1 MNKKYSRIKSICD
14 CKIAPMNQFNI
25 IIPDRL
31 IGQRIDSAMA
41 QMLPDY
47 SRSKITTWVRS
58 GGALING
65 KTFKPKEKILGG
77 EIVTLNIKA
86 EKTNDWKA
94 EDIPLDIVF
103 EDNDIIVVNKPVGLV
118 THPGAGNWTGTL
130 ANALLHYDPSLAN
143 LDRAG
148 IVHRLDKN
156 TSGLMVVAR
165 SELAQKNL
173 VEQLQTHAVSREY
186 SAIVYGHM
194 ISGGTVDEPI
204 GRDPKDRIRQAV
216 VEDGKDAVT
225 HYRVIDRF
233 AHHTHVKA
241 ILETGRTH
249 QIRVHLSYIGHPLIA
264 DPMYGG
270 KIRFPKKA
278 DDHLKNALKKFNRQ
292 ALHAKKLTLTH
303 PITLEQMSWKAPLP
317 QDLQDLLKVLQE
329 FDSI

>member
-1 MNKKYSRIKSICD
+1 
-14 CKIAPMNQFNI
+14 
-25 IIPDRL
+25 
-31 IGQRIDSAMA
+31 
-41 QMLPDY
+41 
-47 SRSKITTWVRS
+47 
-58 GGALING
+58 
-65 KTFKPKEKILGG
+65 
-77 EIVTLNIKA
+77 
-86 EKTNDWKA
+86 
-94 EDIPLDIVF
+94 
-103 EDNDIIVVNKPVGLV
+103 
-118 THPGAGNWTGTL
+118 L
-130 ANALLHYDPSLAN
+130 ANALLYFDPNLAN
-143 LDRAG
+143 LDRVG

-173 VEQLQTHAVSREY
+173 VEQLQTHSVSREY

-204 GRDPKDRIRQAV
+204 GRDPKDRIKQAV

-233 AHHTHVKA
+233 ANHTHVKA

-249 QIRVHLSYIGHPLIA
+249 QIRVHMSYIDHPLIA

-278 DDHLKNALKKFNRQ
+278 DEQLKNVLKGFKRQ

-303 PITLEQMSWKAPLP
+303 PISGEEMSWKAPLP
-317 QDLQDLLKVLQE
+317 QDLQDLLKALQE
-329 FDSI
+329 FDPI

>member
-1 MNKKYSRIKSICD
+1 MS
-14 CKIAPMNQFNI
+14 QLQV

-31 IGQRIDSAMA
+31 IGQRIDSALA

-47 SRSKITTWVRS
+47 SRSKITSWVRS
-58 GGALING
+58 GDALLNG
-65 KTFKPKEKILGG
+65 KTFKPKEKIFGG
-77 EIVTLNIKA
+77 EIVSVTIKQ
-86 EKTNDWKA
+86 EKTNDWQA
-94 EDIPLDIVF
+94 EDIAIDVVYEDDDIL
-103 EDNDIIVVNKPVGLV
+103 VVNKPVGLV
-118 THPGAGNWTGTL
+118 THPGAGNWSGTL
-130 ANALLHYDPSLAN
+130 ANALLHYDSSLAN

-173 VEQLQTHAVSREY
+173 VEQLQTHSVSREY
-186 SAIVYGHM
+186 SAVVYGHM

-216 VEDGKDAVT
+216 VEEGKHAIT

-233 AHHTHVKA
+233 ANHTHVKC

-249 QIRVHLSYIGHPLIA
+249 QIRVHMSYIDHPLIA
-264 DPMYGG
+264 DSMYGG

-278 DDHLKNALKKFNRQ
+278 DDALKNALKGFNRQ
-292 ALHAKKLTLTH
+292 ALHAKKLSLTH
-303 PITLEQMSWKAPLP
+303 PITGESMSWKAPLP
-317 QDLQDLLKVLQE
+317 QDLQELLQVLSE
-329 FDSI
+329 FDPV

>member
-1 MNKKYSRIKSICD
+1 
-14 CKIAPMNQFNI
+14 MNQLNI

-31 IGQRIDSAMA
+31 IGKRIDSAMA

-47 SRSKITTWVRS
+47 SRSKITSWVRS
-58 GGALING
+58 GGALIDG
-65 KTFKPKEKILGG
+65 KSFKPKDKILGG
-77 EIVTLNIKA
+77 EIVILSIKA
-86 EKTNDWKA
+86 EKTNEWQG
-94 EDIPLDIVF
+94 EDIPIEVAY
-103 EDNDIIVVNKPVGLV
+103 EDDDIIVVNKPVGLV

-130 ANALLHYDPSLAN
+130 ANALLYYDPDLAT

-173 VEQLQTHAVSREY
+173 VEQLQTHTVSREY
-186 SAIVYGHM
+186 SAIVYGYM
-194 ISGGTVDEPI
+194 ISGGTVDAPI
-204 GRDPKDRIRQAV
+204 GRDSKDRIKQAV
-216 VEDGKDAVT
+216 TDSGKEAIT

-233 AHHTHVKA
+233 AHHTHVKC

-249 QIRVHLSYIGHPLIA
+249 QIRVHMSYIDHPLIA

-278 DDHLKNALKKFNRQ
+278 DDKLKTALKVFSRQ

-303 PITLEQMSWKAPLP
+303 PISGEIMSWKAPLP
-317 QDLQDLLKVLQE
+317 QDMQDLIKVLSIY
-329 FDSI
+329 DSE

>member
-1 MNKKYSRIKSICD
+1 
-14 CKIAPMNQFNI
+14 MNQFNI

-317 QDLQDLLKVLQE
+317 QDLQDLLKILQE